1 LRVAFEHT
9 ASGVSARCTMGI
21 GPNGMTPRTRAR
33 TSEDNDRW
41 LRHAVERLAD
51 ELRSHHQPTADHSH
65 RLARAARRLADR
77 LGLDALLATESEL
90 VAIVHDVGKLAVPR
104 ELLDERG
111 RLTDAQRDVLRGH
124 AVAGAEILTRR
135 AGLEQLATAVR
146 HVHEAWDG
154 SGYPDGLAGEAIPLL
169 ARIVG
174 VVDAYDAMTHDRA
187 YRPALAPVEARMRLA
202 DAAGRQFDPV
212 ITTVYL
218 GALHEQALPRFVR
231 PPPWPML

>member
-1 LRVAFEHT
+1 
-9 ASGVSARCTMGI
+9 MGI
-21 GPNGMTPRTRAR
+21 EPNGMTPRTSAR
-33 TSEDNDRW
+33 TSEENRW
-41 LRHAVERLAD
+41 LRHAVDRLAE

-65 RLARAARRLADR
+65 RLARAARRLAGR
-77 LGLDALLATESEL
+77 LGIDPLLATESEL

-104 ELLDERG
+104 QLLDETQP
-111 RLTDAQRDVLRGH
+111 LTEAQRDVLRGH

-135 AGLEQLATAVR
+135 AGLEHLAPAVR

-187 YRPALAPVEARMRLA
+187 YRPALRTGEARVRLA
-202 DAAGRQFDPV
+202 AASGRQFDPV
-212 ITTVYL
+212 VATAWLDV
-218 GALHEQALPRFVR
+218 LHEQSLPRFARERR
-231 PPPWPML
+231 PPLL